1 MSASFLS
8 ACGVRAADAALL
20 PTVQPP
26 TTPADPLEGTVQHRR
41 QCDGTVPW
49 LMAKVEA
56 RNLDDLPKLIARL
69 KELHKTH
76 ANVSAWMEEDGTH
89 RVAAHRDCSAPQLQ
103 RVIDWLRVGNFCH
116 GAPEVKCPLRV
127 GDVSVVY
134 CETATAISSCVL
146 CKTPNKRG
154 GYLMIASPLAS
165 IARRDDE
172 GDRGQRTIASA
183 PTNKSNFAP
192 IGDTWA
198 AGESPDVVVTTRMT
212 VRLPGGDGALQS
224 ALSWVY
230 KEGPLFDGPVIGVQW
245 SLEEARPLSIP
256 DPKSFGG
263 GQFITTARRVLLG
276 SMLEARPRLVEPWLR
291 AEAQGADSDACARLL
306 AAAHQQTVVD
316 VEWRGSSEH
325 DRVLCASLPAATC
338 LVHLRDLLFGGGGD
352 GSCTF
357 TFDSW
362 RVMPGDPLPPREPA
376 PPPAREFTPV
386 KTLQGL
392 AAVAV
397 GCELAAIP
405 SAADRR
411 DAARSVLEVLPPH
424 LGDLVASTA
433 RDVLQARD
441 DGHARQLVCELRR
454 ARGLRELA
462 SMNQYMDEPW
472 RWML

>member
-1 MSASFLS
+1 MMMSASFLS
-8 ACGVRAADAALL
+8 ACSVRAADAALR

-26 TTPADPLEGTVQHRR
+26 TTSVSPLEAPVQHRR
-41 QCDGTVPW
+41 QCDGTVAW
-49 LMAKVEA
+49 LMVKVEPC
-56 RNLDDLPKLIARL
+56 NLIDLPKLIAGL
-69 KELHKTH
+69 KELHKNQ

-89 RVAAHRDCSAPQLQ
+89 RVAAHRECSALQLQ
-103 RVIDWLRVGNFCH
+103 RVIDWLRVGNFCG
-116 GAPEVKCPLRV
+116 GAPEVEFPLQV
-127 GDVSVVY
+127 GDFSIGY
-134 CETATAISSCVL
+134 CETAIATSSCVM

-154 GYLMIASPLAS
+154 RYHMVASPLAS
-165 IARRDDE
+165 IAGRDDE
-172 GDRGQRTIASA
+172 GDQGQRTIASA
-183 PTNKSNFAP
+183 PTTNKSNFAP
-192 IGDTWA
+192 TGDTWA

-212 VRLPGGDGALQS
+212 VLLPRAADALQS

-230 KEGPLFDGPVIGVQW
+230 KEGPLLDGPVIGVQW
-245 SLEEARPLSIP
+245 SLEDAQPLSIQ

-263 GQFITTARRVLLG
+263 GQFIPTARRVLLG

-376 PPPAREFTPV
+376 GAPQPARECTSV
-386 KTLQGL
+386 SKLQGL
-392 AAVAV
+392 AAAAV

-411 DAARSVLEVLPPH
+411 DAARGVLEVLPPH

-433 RDVLQARD
+433 RGVLQAWD
-441 DGHARQLVCELRR
+441 DAHARQLVCELRR
-454 ARGLRELA
+454 AKGLRELT
-462 SMNQYMDEPW
+462 SMNQYVDQ
-472 RWML
+472 L